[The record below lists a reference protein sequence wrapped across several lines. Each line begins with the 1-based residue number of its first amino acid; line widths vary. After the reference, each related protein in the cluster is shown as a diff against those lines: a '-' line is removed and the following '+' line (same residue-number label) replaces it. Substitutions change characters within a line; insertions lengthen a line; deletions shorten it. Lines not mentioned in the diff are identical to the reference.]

1 MSPELVK
8 LVPSQTIP
16 DGFSYV
22 SNVPVFAAFEFLA
35 FKLEDALEGKSYV
48 VITHISWNNL
58 RIGQLRNGR
67 DAAPINNATV

>member
-1 MSPELVK
+1 MSANFIFVPSNFNNQDVSLAPELVK

-35 FKLEDALEGKSYV
+35 FKLEDALEGKS
-48 VITHISWNNL
+48 
-58 RIGQLRNGR
+58 
-67 DAAPINNATV
+67 